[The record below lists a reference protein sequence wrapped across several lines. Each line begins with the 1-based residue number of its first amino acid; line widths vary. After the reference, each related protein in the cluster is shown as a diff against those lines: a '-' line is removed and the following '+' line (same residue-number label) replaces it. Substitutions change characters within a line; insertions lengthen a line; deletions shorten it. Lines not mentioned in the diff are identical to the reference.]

1 MQPLDEIVVSPI
13 GTPEDLGLADEL
25 YRQVFGYQGA
35 AHGVNPRLMR
45 SLIAY
50 GGSVVGAKGPRGDL
64 VAFAYGFLGTDGGR
78 PFHYSQTAVVRPDH
92 QGRGLGRALK
102 LAQRD
107 IALEWGTTTMR
118 WCFDP
123 ALARNA
129 HFNLDILGAD
139 GRWFHR
145 DFFGPGSDRM
155 FVEWDLTRE
164 PGASG
169 SRNEPPAAVRD
180 GTAWAE
186 PVGSDADVWLP
197 IPADIGALAY
207 EGPDGSREVRARL
220 SDALER
226 LTADGYAAV
235 SCRRLSE
242 QASAYLFRDAGDSG
256 GGR

>member
-1 MQPLDEIVVSPI
+1 MQPLGEIVVSPI
-13 GTPEDLGLADEL
+13 GTPEDLRSADAL
-25 YRQVFGYQGA
+25 YRLVFRYEDP

-45 SLIAY
+45 SLLAY
-50 GGSVVGAKGPRGDL
+50 GGSVVGAKGPDGDL
-64 VAFAYGFLGTDGGR
+64 VAFAFGFLGTDGGR
-78 PFHYSQTAVVRPDH
+78 PFHYSQTAVVHPRH

-107 IALEWGTTTMR
+107 VALEWGTTTMR

-129 HFNLDILGAD
+129 HFNLDVLGAA

-145 DFFGPGSDRM
+145 DFFGPGTDRM
-155 FVEWDLTRE
+155 FVEWELSRT
-164 PGASG
+164 PGPRAADS
-169 SRNEPPAAVRD
+169 EPPAAARPAA
-180 GTAWAE
+180 AWAE
-186 PVGSDADVWLP
+186 PVESADGVWLP
-197 IPADIGALAY
+197 LPADIGALAAD
-207 EGPDGSREVRARL
+207 EAREVRAGL

-226 LTADGYAAV
+226 LTAAGHAAV

-242 QASAYLFRDAGDSG
+242 HTSAYLLRADAPGG